1 MEAFM
6 TCGIY
11 SITCVIDGKVY
22 VGRSVRIESRWKSHK
37 NALRRGDHS
46 NAHLQR
52 AWSLYGEES
61 FKFEVLEEC
70 SKEETPAREA
80 HWQQVVGIGDNDRCY
95 NLLVEDG
102 TGSFSLDTSTRLKMS
117 EASLGKKKSDA
128 HKENLARATK
138 EYAIERGSPKK
149 GVAVSD
155 EQRKKISETLK
166 GRKRAPG
173 VTEKIQATKAAK
185 REAGILPKPCP
196 PCSDETRAKIS
207 DISRRMFDEY
217 KRQGEK
223 PAWLNDEAVAKA
235 KETRRLRRENGEIVS
250 PFNDPEIR
258 KRANETRRKNREL
271 KLASTRDQQKIVEKS
286 EQSPCPQVED
296 MLYSTSQVEQ
306 LNTNEN
312 E

>member
-1 MEAFM
+1 M

-70 SKEETPAREA
+70 SKEETPVREA
-80 HWQQVVGIGDNDRCY
+80 HWQQVVGIGDDDRCY

-102 TGSFSLDTSTRLKMS
+102 TGSFSLDASTRLKMS
-117 EASLGKKKSDA
+117 EAMLGKKKSDA
-128 HKENLARATK
+128 HRKNIARATK
-138 EYAIERGSPKK
+138 EYAIEHGSPKK

-185 REAGILPKPCP
+185 REAGVLPKPRP

-207 DISRRMFDEY
+207 NISKRVFDEY
-217 KRQGEK
+217 KRRGEK
-223 PAWLNDEAVAKA
+223 PVWRGDEAIAKA
-235 KETRRLRRENGEIVS
+235 EETKRLRRERGEILS
-250 PFNDPEIR
+250 PFADPETR
-258 KRANETRRKNREL
+258 AKANETRRRNRER
-271 KLASTRDQQKIVEKS
+271 KLALVEEQQKIVEKS
-286 EQSPCPQVED
+286 EQSICPVD
-296 MLYSTSQVEQ
+296 ADGLYSTSQGEQ
-306 LNTNEN
+306 LIAKES